1 MEKTSKDEESRKI
14 NESKRVGESSSVKI
28 PPNIMD
34 STKPPVGRKLFPDEN
49 ITQKVQKEQA
59 KE

>member
-1 MEKTSKDEESRKI
+1 MRKVEREMNLKVTRES
-14 NESKRVGESSSVKI
+14 NGVKI

-49 ITQKVQKEQA
+49 ITQKVQKEQV
-59 KE
+59 K